1 MNINKALITLIVI
14 LILAF
19 TIKTINTSSY
29 TFREIEYTVARGETL
44 WSIAED
50 YCPEDMD
57 IREYIDRLHISPD
70 IYEGQTIIILE
81 EVK

>member
-1 MNINKALITLIVI
+1 MNINRALTI
-14 LILAF
+14 LIILLLIALTF
-19 TIKTINTSSY
+19 KTINT
-29 TFREIEYTVARGETL
+29 TEHNFKEIEYTVAYGETL

-57 IREYIDRLHISPD
+57 IREYIDKLHISPN
-70 IYEGQTIIILE
+70 IYEGQTITILE